1 MLFTAS
7 AGASHLEKATGQL
20 IGFLQDKAYFDVNL
34 DEKKQGEIME
44 CIRNLAQKYGQ
55 KELGFGR
62 SIPTTLKPAL
72 KYFNLDVTPTSKHA
86 KCDQIIHMP
95 TITEQN

>member
-1 MLFTAS
+1 
-7 AGASHLEKATGQL
+7 
-20 IGFLQDKAYFDVNL
+20 
-34 DEKKQGEIME
+34 ME